1 MGIVFVRSLFGGSAS
16 ASASASSGGVL
27 VVAAEG
33 LGRDTPI
40 VAYFL
45 ETCEEGGMLFGECSS
60 RPGGQNENDQG
71 WWEGNVLLSCRFISI
86 IIISIIS
93 ISIIIFVVEKF
104 IPPIKFVDGTH
115 LDSSG
120 GSWRMLDEFGESV
133 VEGSGKVFA
142 SSSGGGV
149 GDGDC
154 VLCLDSRQG
163 RFG

>member
-16 ASASASSGGVL
+16 TSASSSSGGVL
-27 VVAAEG
+27 MVAAEG

-86 IIISIIS
+86 S
-93 ISIIIFVVEKF
+93 IFVVEKF

>member
-27 VVAAEG
+27 MVAAEG

-86 IIISIIS
+86 S
-93 ISIIIFVVEKF
+93 IFVVEKF